1 MRSFRAVLLTI
12 IATVALVGG
21 FASTADAK
29 TNADQT
35 SHAAVTGPASATSTE
50 PGDPGLPPD

>member
-21 FASTADAK
+21 MASTADAK
-29 TNADQT
+29 THADRP
-35 SHAAVTGPASATSTE
+35 SRAAVTGPAASATA
-50 PGDPGLPPD
+50 PGDPGLPD